1 MNKHV
6 HRLVFDHRR
15 GMRVPAHEHARSAR
29 KAAGGQTRAVALGVL
44 ALIASSGDALAQLRS
59 DGGAAAT
66 PATRAQGAMSVP
78 TAARPISTL
87 VRDALANQRPNLPQY
102 SSNRWTLNTGS
113 YQDPSLSEDGKI
125 MTLVQNG
132 TTIVLNW
139 DNFNIGQGYEVRF
152 VQPKGGRA
160 LNRVADLTPSV
171 IDGVLSANGEVMLE
185 NTAGVIFGSNARVN
199 TQSFVATALKIT
211 KEAFE
216 SGIRGYRK
224 GEASFG
230 DDNAAVDGF
239 ISVEQGAEIRSLPG
253 GDVIMVAPRVV
264 NQGLI
269 ETPQGQA
276 ILAAGKTVYLYAPLD
291 AAQRGLLVAIDNFD
305 AAALATAPDLG
316 SVENLRVGGDKRSGT
331 ILADKGTINLVGAA
345 IRQRGTLTATTAV
358 KEQNGAIFLT
368 AMKDTRNAD
377 ATDVFAGSRSEG
389 MDYGSDKVRIAQN
402 TGTVELGQGSITE
415 VLPSVDGLV
424 LTPAQ
429 IAAGKIGVSPDEIM
443 RVRDKPTAP
452 KAIASTATAEE
463 KAAHEQAK
471 AAYEAD
477 LKVYEALL
485 QQASD
490 TFYRSRIDIIG
501 KEITLRSGSVVQAP
515 AGEVNILATSNWAD
529 SPLRKG
535 LQVQT
540 QDDSRLVME
549 AGAKVDA
556 SGLDNLRLPASRNQ
570 LQGRLFSIELAD
582 SPLQRD
588 GVVYRAELLA
598 DARRRIT
605 IGDASG
611 LYNDIRYSA
620 AEYSTAGGMVRMQ
633 AQGGMLL
640 DEGALIDFSGGQV
653 TYDAGTLVSSLL
665 LRDGAIT
672 RIDNA
677 SKDIRYTDL
686 LSDPTRAT
694 TDELTRLGLTEAGIT
709 APAVLEEQ
717 SVGMSAGVAVLF
729 APSMALGATLDGHV
743 TMSETQRLSTDVA
756 ERDVALNPI
765 TSFDM
770 LSDASRTVNRPAL
783 LKDQPHLYASLKPTA
798 GLLVLGQH
806 GQENSDTKVP
816 ESTVL
821 SSIRLSGT
829 ATALPTV
836 ATDWTAESWQEALA
850 QMGHE
855 LTVSADLINNANLA
869 GLTLR
874 ARTVSVGSD
883 EAGDHPSIRLASGGS
898 FEADTIAGARLDG
911 RITSAG
917 GSLTLKAR
925 QAGADVVLGSQA
937 VLDAAGTVRDERVS
951 AAPANEG
958 LARDGG
964 TVTLEA
970 ARHVTL
976 AEGSEIDVSG
986 AAWRS
991 SAGTL
996 AQGKAGA
1003 ISLTVNKQYVDK
1015 LSIDKSVPP
1024 AGWLTVDG
1032 VLSGYD
1038 FSAGGTLTLAGIPS
1052 VIIGGTREGAFSIGT
1067 NLFAERGFGK
1077 LDVASIGHI
1086 DVQPGAQIQPRL
1098 VNMVAVAPRLGGF
1111 APLPYELTILE
1122 TGRRQGST
1130 LVLSA
1135 KTEPALPAYATFGLK
1150 DGANLSIGAGA
1161 LLDLGIGG
1169 RIDLSAGGS
1178 IEMAGTLRA
1187 NAGNVSLRILGTRGV
1202 LAGGVDIEPAGY
1214 LANQRIHL
1222 AAKSSIDVSGI
1233 VKSYNADGDLAVF
1246 MGQAAREV
1254 GEVLAGGTVTLGGS
1268 DGTATRGQL
1277 IMDPLASIN
1286 IAGASGYLD
1295 RGILPGKSLISAG
1308 AGTLNI
1314 MSTDGFQLLGT
1325 VNATA
1330 PNGSVA
1336 GGTINIVLS
1345 QEGLSDITDPAVPYP
1360 GDDKAGKRSI
1370 RITGTQAQAQ
1380 ALSGNGQKFGEGVVS
1395 AALLNG
1401 SGFDRIQLRADE
1413 SIQLNSGANLVA
1425 GEGRGPLQSVV
1436 LNAAVIDVADGAAHT
1451 VQAHHVAM
1459 GPQAKSGDSKPLAL
1473 PGIDA
1478 ASKRAAQGQ
1487 LGGQGSLSVQAGLIE
1502 VAGDTAVMGTKEVTL
1517 AATLSRGTAAAL
1529 DRTDG
1534 EIRFIGQP
1542 GSSNKAEDALKA
1554 QLSFSGQLT
1563 LEAGQVYASTLSN
1576 VTIKGFDGQGE
1587 LTHSLLTIKAP
1598 GKGSTS
1604 RTPLSALATLKL
1616 DADEIKLDGVIR
1628 QPFGTIDIQAGTLDL
1643 TERAVLSVSGDG
1655 IKVPVGSTVD
1665 QSKWVYSTRGTVDTS
1680 GSAITLDPSA
1690 TGSTVVDLS
1699 ALPINKQIILNGD
1712 TLTLSSQSAVDAH
1725 AGGDI
1730 LAWEFKKGVGGSQD
1744 TYLRKGVF
1752 AIVPNYSYDFAPYDT
1767 EIRATSEKLGS
1778 APTAGDQVT
1787 ITTDNGVLRAGTYT
1801 LMDARYGILPGAVLV
1816 SATTLGVTAPL
1827 PVAVQNDDG
1836 SVTVSGYRTRTG
1848 TAQNGGGDQRLALTL
1863 EPEATFRKKSEIIL
1877 TSGNAYQN
1885 LLAERR
1891 GESLVRPGDA
1901 GRVSL
1906 ISKGAFDWAAQF
1918 NLAGNEKE
1926 GLNAGQFDLAMP
1938 DMVVQA
1944 DEAQDV
1950 PSGMKRVSMAQLNA
1964 LGAESILLGGVRKNQ
1979 ADGTITVTRTAA
1991 SVTFQAD
1998 VGPDGKP
2005 LAGTPEKPLNVLS
2018 TGGELM
2024 AVARDKVA
2032 VENGLTL
2039 ASTGADTGAT
2049 RSYLLE
2055 GDGAALQVG
2064 HLSRTTIGAKDVT
2077 DAAKGDLA
2085 IGSDTPE
2092 GRVVLRGNSV
2102 QLDATNVLSM
2112 AQSTDLATRS
2122 LGLGGKRVAVGADPA
2137 TLDKTTLA
2145 VSGKLLQAAN
2155 GADRLQL
2162 RSYTSID
2169 FHGSAQLGSTQMNEL
2184 ILDAP
2189 QLLGVGTKDDTAIVR
2204 AREVVL
2210 ANSSGR
2216 TAPTQ
2221 TITVN
2226 GKTTTQDEQG
2236 GSSLLIEARPVMRDG
2251 RTGGLTIDSSLG
2263 KQQAAT
2269 ERAGQRLGFTRS
2281 TLDSSGD
2288 IVFKDRGQ
2296 TTTQGDLTLRA
2307 ARVTAT
2313 ATSDQQVNAKGILA
2327 IEAGAQGSKSLNESL
2342 GAGGKLGL
2350 SGTTITQGG
2359 VIDIESG
2366 RLTLAAQGVNGQSNA
2381 ITFTK
2386 GSKTIVDGRLR
2397 QVSDT
2402 YAVASG
2408 GGQIMAEAKAGQM
2421 LIDGVLSAAAP
2432 KISDKQSGD
2441 NPYAGSITLKATGA
2455 SHADDGQIVMGVNA
2469 DINLDAASG
2478 KGGALIV
2485 DARRLALNAEAKAAA
2500 AAAITA
2506 NTKLAQTG
2514 LDKLLDISSNGDNG
2528 TAHRLVD
2535 VRLRGADLVKDG
2547 VADMVMTLNT
2557 SVKAAMVSLTSD
2569 GGKLT
2574 LGSEAKIDAT
2584 VPQGG
2589 VVQLQAKGDL
2599 TLSDKAEV
2607 LAQSTREGANGGD
2620 ILLSSTEGSVLF
2632 GQAIVKADSVGDAA
2646 DGRIVI
2652 RAGQSTDDK
2661 GAYTGDVKVGLVTKE
2676 GKPTSLPP
2684 TLQAGQIEVEAV
2696 RVYKDDPAADP
2707 ANWHSSL
2714 VAGSSSGTAWGLD
2727 TLIGDAEKLTTAT
2740 NKDMILDK
2748 IGLKG
2753 RAEAHVKAGIELQAL
2768 GDLSIGDI
2776 TLNTKRSGLEP
2787 VTLTIR
2793 SAKDINVNGTVSD
2806 GFTENTTTKVLSVSA
2821 GDATSMRFVAGADT
2835 TSARLSATQGDATQ
2849 GHFTLAGGK
2858 YIRTTAGSID
2868 VNASGDVRL
2877 MAPTLATTS
2886 AIYVAGR
2893 ESKLASDERF
2903 NTGTAYTNARFTERG
2918 GRLTIA
2924 AGGNVGSYFV
2934 NNGVLTPQQISQMTG
2949 NYFYHGGGT
2958 VTVPVAW
2965 WTGLNAF
2972 KQGFGSFGGGNVSVT
2987 AGGDISN
2994 VPVVAPTSARKVQV
3008 LNDKGQATGETRL
3021 KELNGGDIEVLA
3033 GGDIDGGVYF
3043 LGRGHGRI
3051 SAGGSLNRGAD
3062 KVDTGQAD
3070 GPMVLPG
3077 ADAVYEPG
3085 AMLGLMAGQWD
3096 VTALSDLNLSYV
3108 FNPTILPFRTGAT
3121 PQNASTTA
3129 SSGMTASNAAV
3140 YFTYAADAGVSL
3152 SALQGNVNWETN
3164 AQSINLMHKVLNETS
3179 TAAGGTGISLTAN
3192 IASTLGLVASVAP
3205 PVVSITSLQGNVAI
3219 NTAGRAVADNGDT
3232 VESTSNGTHPLLVM
3246 PSAKSDVNIFAEQDL
3261 ILQGNLQLI
3270 DLKQAIL
3277 GLPSAEAPTSA
3288 TAANLLALNTSLL
3301 PAGAG
3306 KNEGTRLSDALEVLT
3321 ANPISDLGQAANNRT
3336 VHVRAGKDI
3345 IFDTL
3350 TDDGVTASPFL
3361 RSNRPMELS
3370 AGRDLLNPAVIGQN
3384 FTDDDVTRIGAG
3396 RDIIGGINTSSQIVL
3411 GGPGALRVEAGRD
3424 IELNQSLGVVAVA
3437 NQINTALPEQSA
3449 KITLS
3454 AGNARTVDIGQV
3466 LGRYR
3471 DDPALRSAMN
3481 AALLKSGLP
3490 IPGGARTWTDV
3501 DFDTALATFQ
3511 GLTDTRQ
3518 AEAVDKYLNAVFV
3531 ARYLPSWAGKS
3542 DAEYRSETFIR
3553 LKQEALWQQVI
3564 ALAGQAV
3571 AIATSSDAQEEAR
3584 RAAQRK
3590 VLFDQAAGVVD
3601 LAGLGGSFQ
3610 RTGNINLS
3618 KAKVHNLG
3626 EGGGSAAGQV
3636 DNGQGGIDL
3645 IAAGQVT
3652 AGLPSPAGQPAGFIN
3667 FQGGS
3672 FRSLSNGDF
3681 LAGDQKVIVVG
3692 RGNLYIYTTDG
3703 DIDSG
3708 KGSNTSVAKPRPRRV
3723 FDTATGRVISIGQ
3736 PPTSGSG
3743 FQSVE
3748 PPPDVETVIGLYAPN
3763 GEIRALDAFIKGSK
3777 VEIAAPKVQ
3786 GADNIANAT
3795 GVPAPPPPTVSL
3807 SLTPKV
3813 ADTAAGVAQAVDP
3826 ANARKE
3832 GQSSLLTVDLLGFG
3846 EDPSSPAAAR
3856 DNQKDKDKDKRKDQD
3871 AP

>member
-6 HRLVFDHRR
+6 HRLVFDRRR
-15 GMRVPAHEHARSAR
+15 GMRVAAPEHARSAG
-29 KAAGGQTRAVALGVL
+29 KAGGGQTRAVALGVL
-44 ALIASSGDALAQLRS
+44 ALIASTGDALAQMRT
-59 DGGAAAT
+59 DGAAAAT
-66 PATRAQGAMSVP
+66 PSTRAQGAMSVP
-78 TAARPISTL
+78 TAARPVSSL
-87 VRDALANQRPNLPQY
+87 VRDALANQRPNLPTY
-102 SSNRWTLNTGS
+102 SAGNWALNTGS
-113 YQDPSLSEDGKI
+113 YQDPTYSEDGKI

-139 DNFNIGQGYEVRF
+139 NNFNIGQGYEVRF

-160 LNRVADLTPSV
+160 LNRVSDLSPSV

-230 DDNAAVDGF
+230 GDDAAVDGF
-239 ISVEQGAEIRSLPG
+239 ISVEKGAEIRALPG
-253 GDVIMVAPRVV
+253 GDVILVAPRVV

-291 AAQRGLLVAIDNFD
+291 ASQRGLLVAIDNFD
-305 AAALATAPDLG
+305 EAALAQAPDLG
-316 SVENLRVGGDKRSGT
+316 SVENLRVGDDKRSGT

-345 IRQRGTLTATTAV
+345 IRQKGTLTATTAV
-358 KEQNGAIFLT
+358 KGQNGAIFLT
-368 AMKDTRNAD
+368 AMKDTASVT
-377 ATDVFAGSRSEG
+377 ATNVFGDSNG
-389 MDYGSDKVRIAQN
+389 LDYSSDMIRIAQN
-402 TGTVELGQGSITE
+402 TGSVELGQGSITQ

-424 LTPAQ
+424 LTQAQ
-429 IAAGKIGVSPDEIM
+429 IDTAMIGVSPDEIM

-452 KAIASTATAEE
+452 KAIAATATADE
-463 KAAHEQAK
+463 KAAYDKAK
-471 AAYEAD
+471 AVYEAD

-515 AGEVNILATSNWAD
+515 AGEVNILATSNWAT
-529 SPLRKG
+529 SSLRSSQG
-535 LQVQT
+535 SQE
-540 QDDSRLVME
+540 QDGSRLVME
-549 AGAKVDA
+549 AGAKVDV

-605 IGDASG
+605 IGDARG

-640 DEGALIDFSGGQV
+640 DKGALIDFSGGQV
-653 TYDAGTLVSSLL
+653 TYDAGSLVSSLL

-694 TDELTRLGLTEAGIT
+694 TDELTRLGLTDAGIT

-743 TMSETQRLSTDVA
+743 TMSEAQRLSTDVA
-756 ERDVALNPI
+756 ERDAALKQDTPFN
-765 TSFDM
+765 M
-770 LSDASRTVNRPAL
+770 LSDASRTVNRPSV
-783 LKDQPHLYASLKPTA
+783 LKDQPHLYASLAPTA

-806 GQENSDTKVP
+806 GALNSTTGVP
-816 ESTVL
+816 ERSMI
-821 SSIRLSGT
+821 SSISLSAG
-829 ATALPTV
+829 APALPSV
-836 ATDWTAESWQEALA
+836 PATWTEEGWQQALA

-855 LTVSADLINNANLA
+855 LTVSTELINNARLSGLSLLA
-869 GLTLR
+869 NT
-874 ARTVSVGSD
+874 ASVGPAQAA
-883 EAGDHPSIRLASGGS
+883 EPTTIRLASGGS
-898 FEADTIAGARLDG
+898 FEADTIAGVQVDG

-917 GSLTLKAR
+917 GKLTLKAR
-925 QAGADVVLGSQA
+925 QSGADVVLGSQA

-958 LARDGG
+958 LARHGG

-976 AEGSEIDVSG
+976 AEGSEIDVSS

-991 SAGTL
+991 AAGTL
-996 AQGKAGA
+996 VQGTAGA
-1003 ISLTVNKQYVDK
+1003 ITLAINTQYADK
-1015 LSIDKSVPP
+1015 TLPP
-1024 AGWLTVDG
+1024 AGWLTLDG
-1032 VLSGYD
+1032 MLSGYD
-1038 FSAGGTLTLAGIPS
+1038 FSAGGSLKLTGLPS
-1052 VIIGGTREGAFSIGT
+1052 VVIGGTRDGAFAIGT

-1077 LDVASIGHI
+1077 LEVTSIGHI
-1086 DVQPGAQIQPRL
+1086 DVQPGAQIQPQL
-1098 VNMVAVAPRLGGF
+1098 VNMVALAPRLGGF
-1111 APLPYELTILE
+1111 APLPYELTVLE
-1122 TGRRQGST
+1122 AGRRQGNT
-1130 LVLSA
+1130 LILSA
-1135 KTEPALPAYATFGLK
+1135 ATQPALGASATFGLEG
-1150 DGANLSIGAGA
+1150 GANLTIGAGA
-1161 LLDLGIGG
+1161 LLDLGTGG

-1187 NAGNVSLRILGTRGV
+1187 HAGDVSLNILGTRGMA
-1202 LAGGVDIEPAGY
+1202 AGIPDLEPAGY

-1222 AAKSSIDVSGI
+1222 AAGSLIDVSGI

-1246 MGQAAREV
+1246 LGQAAREV
-1254 GEVLAGGTVTLGGS
+1254 GEVLGGGTVTLGGK

-1277 IMDPLASIN
+1277 IMDPTASIS

-1295 RGILPGKSLISAG
+1295 RGVLPGKTLISAG

-1330 PNGSVA
+1330 PNASVA
-1336 GGTINIVLS
+1336 GGTINIALS
-1345 QEGLSDITDPAVPYP
+1345 QEGLVDRTDPSVAYP
-1360 GDDKAGKRSI
+1360 DGELKGTRTI
-1370 RITGTQAQAQ
+1370 RITGTQAEA
-1380 ALSGNGQKFGEGVVS
+1380 ASLSANGQKFGEGVLS
-1395 AALLNG
+1395 AELLNG

-1413 SIQLNSGANLVA
+1413 SIQLNAGSNLLA
-1425 GEGRGPLQSVV
+1425 DEGRGRLQSVV
-1436 LNAAVIDVADGAAHT
+1436 LNAAVIDVADGTAHT

-1459 GPQAKSGDSKPLAL
+1459 GPQPKSGDSRPIAL
-1473 PGIDA
+1473 PKVKA
-1478 ASKRAAQGQ
+1478 ASERAAEGQ
-1487 LGGQGSLSVQAGLIE
+1487 LGGQGSLTVQAGLIE
-1502 VAGDTAVMGTKEVTL
+1502 VTGDTAVLGTKEVTL
-1517 AATLSRGTAAAL
+1517 AATLSRSTRTAL

-1563 LEAGQVYASTLSN
+1563 LEAGQVYASTLSK
-1576 VTIKGFDGQGE
+1576 VTIKGFDGQNE
-1587 LTHSLLTIKAP
+1587 LGQSTLTIKAP

-1604 RTPLSALATLKL
+1604 QTPLSALATLKL
-1616 DADEIKLDGVIR
+1616 EADQIELDGVIR
-1628 QPFGTIDIQAGTLDL
+1628 QPFGTIDIQAGTLNL
-1643 TERAVLSVSGDG
+1643 TDRAMLSVSGDG
-1655 IKVPVGSTVD
+1655 IKVPVGSTVN
-1665 QSKWVYSTRGTVDTS
+1665 QSKWVYGTRGTVDTS

-1690 TGSTVVDLS
+1690 AGSTVVDLS

-1712 TLTLSSQSAVDAH
+1712 TLTLSSQSAVDVH

-1730 LAWEFKKGVGGSQD
+1730 LAWEFKQGVGGSQD

-1767 EIRATSEKLGS
+1767 EIRATSDKLGS
-1778 APTAGDQVT
+1778 APKAGDQVT

-1836 SVTVSGYRTRTG
+1836 SVIVSGYRTHTG

-1863 EPEATFRKKSEIIL
+1863 EPEATFRKKSEVIL

-1906 ISKGAFDWAAQF
+1906 ISKNAFDWAAQF
-1918 NLAGNEKE
+1918 NLAGDEKE
-1926 GLNAGQFDLAMP
+1926 GLSAGQFDLAMP

-1944 DEAQDV
+1944 DETQDV
-1950 PSGMKRVSMAQLNA
+1950 PTGMKRVSMAQLNA
-1964 LGAESILLGGVRKNQ
+1964 LGAESILLGGTRKNE
-1979 ADGTITVTRTAA
+1979 ADGSISVTRTA
-1991 SVTFQAD
+1991 SSITFQAD

-2005 LAGTPEKPLNVLS
+2005 LTGTPDKPLNVLS
-2018 TGGELM
+2018 TGGELL
-2024 AVARDKVA
+2024 AVARDKVT

-2039 ASTGADTGAT
+2039 ESTGADTGAT
-2049 RSYLLE
+2049 RSYKLKE
-2055 GDGAALQVG
+2055 DGAALQVG
-2064 HLSRTTIGAKDVT
+2064 HLSRTTISATDVSE
-2077 DAAKGDLA
+2077 AAQGDLT
-2085 IGSDTPE
+2085 IGSDNAD

-2102 QLDATNVLSM
+2102 QLDATNVLSVT
-2112 AQSTDLATRS
+2112 QTTDLATRS
-2122 LGLGGKRVAVGADPA
+2122 LGLGGKRVAVGADPT

-2145 VSGKLLQAAN
+2145 MSGKLLQSAN

-2169 FHGSAQLGSTQMNEL
+2169 FHGSAQLGSEQMREL
-2184 ILDAP
+2184 TLDAP
-2189 QLLGVGTKDDTAIVR
+2189 QLLGIGRKEDTAIVR

-2221 TITVN
+2221 ATIVD
-2226 GKTTTQDEQG
+2226 GHSVTQEEKG
-2236 GSSLLIEARPVMRDG
+2236 GSSLLIEARPMVRDG
-2251 RTGGLTIDSSLG
+2251 RTGGLTINTSLG
-2263 KQQAAT
+2263 QQQAASPL
-2269 ERAGQRLGFTRS
+2269 AGQRLGFTTS

-2288 IVFKDRGQ
+2288 IVFKGRGQ

-2313 ATSDQQVNAKGILA
+2313 STSDQKVD
-2327 IEAGAQGSKSLNESL
+2327 AQGALSVEKAGHTLNESL
-2342 GAGGKLGL
+2342 GAGGKLVLAGITVTQA
-2350 SGTTITQGG
+2350 GT
-2359 VIDIESG
+2359 IDIESG
-2366 RLTLAAQGVNGQSNA
+2366 RLSLLAQGVNGTSPA
-2381 ITFTK
+2381 ITFAK
-2386 GSKTIVDGRLR
+2386 DSKTIVDGRLR
-2397 QVSDT
+2397 QLSDT
-2402 YAVASG
+2402 RAVASG
-2408 GGQIMAEAKAGQM
+2408 GGQITAEAKTGQM
-2421 LIDGVLSAAAP
+2421 FIDGLLSAKAP
-2432 KISDKQSGD
+2432 EIPKGQSGD

-2455 SHADDGQIVMGVNA
+2455 THADDGQIVLGANS

-2485 DARRLALNAEAKAAA
+2485 DARRLALNADAKAAA
-2500 AAAITA
+2500 AAAVTA
-2506 NTKLAQTG
+2506 NAKVAQTG
-2514 LDKLLDISSNGDNG
+2514 LDKLLDISGNGDKG

-2535 VRLRGADLVKDG
+2535 VRLRGEDKVENG
-2547 VADMVMTLNT
+2547 VITDRVMALNT
-2557 SVKAAMVSLTSD
+2557 SVKAAMLSLTSD
-2569 GGKLT
+2569 GGQLM

-2599 TLSDKAEV
+2599 ILSDKAEV

-2620 ILLSSTEGSVLF
+2620 ILLSSTDGSVLF
-2632 GQAIVKADSVGDAA
+2632 GHATVKADSVGDAA

-2652 RAGQSTDDK
+2652 RAGQTIDDS
-2661 GAYTGDVKVGLVTKE
+2661 GNHTGVKVGRLAGADGT
-2676 GKPTSLPP
+2676 PLAPPP

-2707 ANWHSSL
+2707 ASWHTSL
-2714 VAGSSSGTAWGLD
+2714 GAGASTGTAWGLD
-2727 TLIGDAEKLTTAT
+2727 TLIGDAAKLTTT
-2740 NKDMILDK
+2740 ENNDKILDK

-2768 GDLSIGDI
+2768 GDLNIGEI
-2776 TLNTKRSGLEP
+2776 NLNSKRSSGEP

-2793 SAKDINVNGTVSD
+2793 AARDINVRGTISD
-2806 GFTENTTTKVLSVSA
+2806 GFTENTTTKLVSVAA

-2835 TSARLSATQGDATQ
+2835 GSAKLSATKSDAAQ
-2849 GHFTLAGGK
+2849 GHFTLDGGK
-2858 YIRTTAGSID
+2858 YVRTTAGSID

-2877 MAPTLATTS
+2877 MAPTLTSTS
-2886 AIYVAGR
+2886 AIYVGGR
-2893 ESKLASDERF
+2893 ESKLASNERF
-2903 NTGTAYTNARFTERG
+2903 NANYANARYTERG

-2924 AGGNVGSYFV
+2924 AGGNVGSYFI
-2934 NNGVLTPQQISQMTG
+2934 NENVLTAQQISQMTG
-2949 NYFYHGGGT
+2949 NYFYHAGT
-2958 VTVPVAW
+2958 TPSSVAW
-2965 WTGLNAF
+2965 WTGLGAF
-2972 KQGFGSFGGGNVSVT
+2972 KQGFGSFGGGNISVT

-2994 VPVVAPTSARKVQV
+2994 VAVVAPTNARMVQV
-3008 LNDKGQATGETRL
+3008 LDDGGQATGTRL
-3021 KELNGGDIEVLA
+3021 KELNGGNIEVLA
-3033 GGDIDGGVYF
+3033 GGNIDGGVYF
-3043 LGRGHGRI
+3043 LGRGRGRI

-3062 KVDTGQAD
+3062 KVKTRED
-3070 GPMVLPG
+3070 GTVILPE
-3077 ADAVYEPG
+3077 ANVVYAPG
-3085 AMLGLMAGQWD
+3085 AMLGLMDGQWD
-3096 VTALSDLNLSYV
+3096 VSAVEDLNLSYV
-3108 FNPTILPFRTGAT
+3108 FNPTILPFRVNQSNTSLNTGT
-3121 PQNASTTA
+3121 VSNSASGLSPT
-3129 SSGMTASNAAV
+3129 NAAL
-3140 YFTYAADAGVSL
+3140 YFTYATDAGVSL

-3164 AQSINLMHKVLNETS
+3164 TQSVNQMHRVLNETASTQGGTSISLIGGEKS
-3179 TAAGGTGISLTAN
+3179 TAGIL
-3192 IASTLGLVASVAP
+3192 ASVAP
-3205 PVVSITSLQGNVAI
+3205 PVVSITSHQGNVAL
-3219 NTAGRAVADNGDT
+3219 NTAGRVIAKENDT
-3232 VESTSNGTHPLLVM
+3232 SEVVRSTSDANQPLYVM
-3246 PSAKSDVNIFAEQDL
+3246 PSAKSDVNVFAGQDL

-3270 DLKQAIL
+3270 DSKQAAL
-3277 GLPSAEAPTSA
+3277 GLPGLANPT
-3288 TAANLLALNTSLL
+3288 L
-3301 PAGAG
+3301 
-3306 KNEGTRLSDALEVLT
+3306 LT
-3321 ANPISDLGQAANNRT
+3321 ANNFTSLNASLAPLTGSTRVTSTFDTLSTDPISDLGQAGNEHT
-3336 VHVRAGKDI
+3336 VHAQAGRDI
-3345 IFDTL
+3345 VFDTL
-3350 TDDGVTASPFL
+3350 TDDGVSASPFL
-3361 RSNRPMELS
+3361 RSNRPLELT
-3370 AGRDLLNPAVIGQN
+3370 AGRDLLNPSIIGQN
-3384 FTDDDVTRIGAG
+3384 FTEDDVTRIAAG

-3437 NQINTALPEQSA
+3437 NQINTALPEQSS

-3466 LGRYR
+3466 LDRYR

-3481 AALLKSGLP
+3481 TALTHSGLP
-3490 IPGGARTWTDV
+3490 IPGGAQTWADV
-3501 DFDTALATFQ
+3501 SFDTALSTFQ
-3511 GLTDTRQ
+3511 NLTDVHQ
-3518 AEAVDKYLNAVFV
+3518 VEAVNKYLNAVFV
-3531 ARYLPSWAGKS
+3531 ARYLPSLAGQK
-3542 DAEYRSETFIR
+3542 DEYYRSEAFIR

-3571 AIATSSDAQEEAR
+3571 SIATSSNEQEEAR
-3584 RAAQRK
+3584 RGAQRK
-3590 VLFDQAAGVVD
+3590 ALFDQAAQVVD
-3601 LAGLGGSFQ
+3601 LAGMGTSFK
-3610 RTGNINLS
+3610 REGNVNLA

-3626 EGGGSAAGQV
+3626 LGGGESSAV
-3636 DNGQGGIDL
+3636 NNGTGGIDVT
-3645 IAAGQVT
+3645 APGQIT
-3652 AGLPSPAGQPAGFIN
+3652 AGLPSAPDQPAGFIN

-3672 FRSLSNGDF
+3672 FRSLTGGDF

-3692 RGNLYIYTTDG
+3692 RGNLYIYTMDG
-3703 DIDSG
+3703 NIDSG
-3708 KGSNTSVAKPRPRRV
+3708 KGSNTSVAKPKPVRV
-3723 FDTATGRVISIGQ
+3723 FDPATGKVLTQGQ

-3743 FQSVE
+3743 FQAIE
-3748 PPPDVETVIGLYAPN
+3748 PPAGVTTKMGLYAPN
-3763 GEIRALDAFIKGSK
+3763 GEIRALDAFIKSASPP
-3777 VEIAAPKVQ
+3777 EFTPKVR
-3786 GADNIANAT
+3786 GADNIT
-3795 GVPAPPPPTVSL
+3795 GAPPPAPSTPNVNL

-3813 ADTAAGVAQAVDP
+3813 VDTAAGIAKA
-3826 ANARKE
+3826 AASAEMRGENT
-3832 GQSSLLTVDLLGFG
+3832 SSLLTVELLGFG
-3846 EDPSSPAAAR
+3846 GDVPEPVPTGTPR
-3856 DNQKDKDKDKRKDQD
+3856 DMQLGGKSEQERKARKDRD

>member
-6 HRLVFDHRR
+6 HRLVFDRRR
-15 GMRVPAHEHARSAR
+15 GMRVAAPEHARSAG
-29 KAAGGQTRAVALGVL
+29 KAAGGQTRAAALGVL
-44 ALIASSGDALAQLRS
+44 ALIASTGNALAQMRTE
-59 DGGAAAT
+59 GAAAAT
-66 PATRAQGAMSVP
+66 PSTRAQGAMSVP
-78 TAARPISTL
+78 TAARPVSSL
-87 VRDALANQRPNLPQY
+87 VRDALSNQRPNLPTY
-102 SSNRWTLNTGS
+102 SAGNWALNTGS
-113 YQDPSLSEDGKI
+113 YQDPAYSEDGKI

-139 DNFNIGQGYEVRF
+139 SNFNIGQGHEVRF

-160 LNRVADLTPSV
+160 LNRVSDLTPSV

-185 NTAGVIFGSNARVN
+185 NTAGVIFGGNARVN

-239 ISVEQGAEIRSLPG
+239 ISVEKGAEIRALPG
-253 GDVIMVAPRVV
+253 GDVILVAPRVV

-291 AAQRGLLVAIDNFD
+291 ASQRGLLVAIDNFD
-305 AAALATAPDLG
+305 EAALAQAPDLG
-316 SVENLRVGGDKRSGT
+316 SVENLRVGDDKRSGT
-331 ILADKGTINLVGAA
+331 VLADKGTINLVGAA
-345 IRQRGTLTATTAV
+345 IRHKGTLTATTAV
-358 KEQNGAIFLT
+358 KGQNGAIFLT
-368 AMKDTRNAD
+368 AMKDTASVT
-377 ATDVFAGSRSEG
+377 ATNVFGDSNG
-389 MDYGSDKVRIAQN
+389 LDYSSDLIRIAQN
-402 TGTVELGQGSITE
+402 TGSVELGQGSITE

-424 LTPAQ
+424 LTQAQ
-429 IAAGKIGVSPDEIM
+429 IDAGMIGVSPNEIM

-452 KAIASTATAEE
+452 KAIAATATADEKTAYE
-463 KAAHEQAK
+463 KAK
-471 AAYEAD
+471 AVYEAD

-515 AGEVNILATSNWAD
+515 AGEVNILATSNWAT
-529 SPLRKG
+529 SSLRSSQG
-535 LQVQT
+535 SQA
-540 QDDSRLVME
+540 QDGSRLVME
-549 AGAKVDA
+549 AGAKVDV

-605 IGDASG
+605 IGDARG

-640 DEGALIDFSGGQV
+640 DKGTLIDFSGGQV
-653 TYDAGTLVSSLL
+653 TYDAGSLVSSLL

-694 TDELTRLGLTEAGIT
+694 ADELTRLGLTDAGIT

-743 TMSETQRLSTDVA
+743 TMSETQRLSTDMA
-756 ERDVALNPI
+756 ERDAALKQDTPFN
-765 TSFDM
+765 M
-770 LSDASRTVNRPAL
+770 LSDASRTVNRPAV
-783 LKDQPHLYASLKPTA
+783 LKDQPHLYASLAPTA

-806 GQENSDTKVP
+806 GSLNSTTGVP
-816 ESTVL
+816 EKSMISSVSL
-821 SSIRLSGT
+821 SAG
-829 ATALPTV
+829 APALPSIP
-836 ATDWTAESWQEALA
+836 ATWSEEGWQLALA
-850 QMGHE
+850 QMGDE
-855 LTVSADLINNANLA
+855 LTVSAELINNARLSGLSLLA
-869 GLTLR
+869 N
-874 ARTVSVGSD
+874 TVSVGSAQATD
-883 EAGDHPSIRLASGGS
+883 QTAIRLASGGS
-898 FEADTIAGARLDG
+898 FEADTIAGVQVDG

-917 GSLTLKAR
+917 GKLTLKAR
-925 QAGADVVLGSQA
+925 QSGADVVLGSQA

-951 AAPANEG
+951 AAPADEG
-958 LARDGG
+958 LARNGG

-991 SAGTL
+991 AAGTL
-996 AQGKAGA
+996 LQGTAGA
-1003 ISLTVNKQYVDK
+1003 ITLAINTQYADK
-1015 LSIDKSVPP
+1015 TLPP
-1024 AGWLTVDG
+1024 AGWLTLDG

-1038 FSAGGTLTLAGIPS
+1038 FSAGGSLKLTGLPS
-1052 VIIGGTREGAFSIGT
+1052 VVIGGTRDGAFSIGT

-1077 LDVASIGHI
+1077 LEVTSVGHI
-1086 DVQPGAQIQPRL
+1086 DVQPGAQIQPQL

-1111 APLPYELTILE
+1111 APLPYELTVLE
-1122 TGRRQGST
+1122 AGRRQGNT
-1130 LVLSA
+1130 LILSA
-1135 KTEPALPAYATFGLK
+1135 ATQPALGASATFGLEN
-1150 DGANLSIGAGA
+1150 GANLTIGAGA
-1161 LLDLGIGG
+1161 LLNLGTGG

-1178 IEMAGTLRA
+1178 LEMAGTLRA
-1187 NAGNVSLRILGTRGV
+1187 RAGDISLNILGTRGMA
-1202 LAGGVDIEPAGY
+1202 AGIPDLEPAGY

-1222 AAKSSIDVSGI
+1222 AAGSLIDVSGI

-1246 MGQAAREV
+1246 LGQAAREV
-1254 GEVLAGGTVTLGGS
+1254 GEVLGGGTVTLGGK

-1277 IMDPLASIN
+1277 IMDPTASIS

-1295 RGILPGKSLISAG
+1295 RGILPGKTLISAG

-1330 PNGSVA
+1330 PNASVG
-1336 GGTINIVLS
+1336 GGTINIALS
-1345 QEGLSDITDPAVPYP
+1345 QEGLVDRTDPSVAYP
-1360 GDDKAGKRSI
+1360 DGELKGTRTI
-1370 RITGTQAQAQ
+1370 RMTGTQAEA
-1380 ALSGNGQKFGEGVVS
+1380 ASLSANGQKFGEGVLS
-1395 AALLNG
+1395 AELLNG

-1413 SIQLNSGANLVA
+1413 SIQLNAGANLMA
-1425 GEGRGPLQSVV
+1425 DDGRGRLQSVV
-1436 LNAAVIDVADGAAHT
+1436 FNAAVIDVADGRAHT

-1459 GPQAKSGDSKPLAL
+1459 GPQTKSGDSRPIAL
-1473 PGIDA
+1473 PEEIKA
-1478 ASKRAAQGQ
+1478 ASVRAAEGQ
-1487 LGGQGSLSVQAGLIE
+1487 LGGEGSLTVQAGLIE
-1502 VAGDTAVMGTKEVTL
+1502 VAGDTAVLGTKEVTL
-1517 AATLSRGTAAAL
+1517 AATLSRSTRTAL

-1542 GSSNKAEDALKA
+1542 GSSNKAEDALKT

-1563 LEAGQVYASTLSN
+1563 LEAGQVYASTLSK
-1576 VTIKGFDGQGE
+1576 VTIKGFDGQNE
-1587 LTHSLLTIKAP
+1587 LGQSTLTIKAP

-1604 RTPLSALATLKL
+1604 QTPLSALATLKL
-1616 DADEIKLDGVIR
+1616 EADQIELDGVIR
-1628 QPFGTIDIQAGTLDL
+1628 QPFGTIDIQAGTLNL
-1643 TERAVLSVSGDG
+1643 TDRAMLSVSGDG
-1655 IKVPVGSTVD
+1655 IKVPVGSTVN
-1665 QSKWVYSTRGTVDTS
+1665 QSKWVYGTRGTVDTS

-1690 TGSTVVDLS
+1690 AGSTVVDLS

-1712 TLTLSSQSAVDAH
+1712 TLTLSSQSAVDVH

-1730 LAWEFKKGVGGSQD
+1730 LAWEFKQGVGGSQD

-1767 EIRATSEKLGS
+1767 EIRATSDKLGS
-1778 APTAGDQVT
+1778 APKAGDQVT

-1801 LMDARYGILPGAVLV
+1801 LMDARYGILPGAVMV
-1816 SATTLGVTAPL
+1816 SATTLGVTTPL

-1836 SVTVSGYRTRTG
+1836 SVIVSGYRTRTG
-1848 TAQNGGGDQRLALTL
+1848 TAQNGGDDQRLALTL

-1906 ISKGAFDWAAQF
+1906 ISKNAFDWAAQF
-1918 NLAGNEKE
+1918 NLAGHEKE
-1926 GLNAGQFDLAMP
+1926 GLSAGQFDLAMP

-1944 DEAQDV
+1944 DEGQDV
-1950 PSGMKRVSMAQLNA
+1950 PTGMKRVSMAQLNA
-1964 LGAESILLGGVRKNQ
+1964 LGAESILLGGTRKNE
-1979 ADGTITVTRTAA
+1979 ADGSISVTRTA
-1991 SVTFQAD
+1991 SSITFQAD
-1998 VGPDGKP
+1998 VGPDRKP
-2005 LAGTPEKPLNVLS
+2005 LAGTRDKPLNVLS
-2018 TGGELM
+2018 TGGELL
-2024 AVARDKVA
+2024 AVARDKVT

-2039 ASTGADTGAT
+2039 ESTGADTGAT
-2049 RSYLLE
+2049 RSYNLKD
-2055 GDGAALQVG
+2055 DGAALQVG
-2064 HLSRTTIGAKDVT
+2064 HLSRTTISATDVSE
-2077 DAAKGDLA
+2077 AAQGDLTV
-2085 IGSDTPE
+2085 GSDNAN

-2102 QLDATNVLSM
+2102 QLDATNVLSL
-2112 AQSTDLATRS
+2112 ARSTDLASRS
-2122 LGLGGKRVAVGADPA
+2122 LGLGGKRVAVGAGPDTKLDPS
-2137 TLDKTTLA
+2137 TLS
-2145 VSGKLLQAAN
+2145 VSDKLLAAAN
-2155 GADRLQL
+2155 SADRLQL

-2169 FHGSAQLGSTQMNEL
+2169 FHGSAQLGSAQMGEL

-2189 QLLGVGTKDDTAIVR
+2189 QLLGLGTKEDTAVLR
-2204 AREVVL
+2204 ARDVVL
-2210 ANSSGR
+2210 ANGSGR

-2221 TITVN
+2221 TTIVD
-2226 GKTTTQDEQG
+2226 GKPVTQEEKG
-2236 GSSLLIEARPVMRDG
+2236 RSSLLIEARPVVRDG
-2251 RTGGLTIDSSLG
+2251 RTGGLTINTSLG
-2263 KQQAAT
+2263 QQQAAST
-2269 ERAGQRLGFTRS
+2269 LAGQRLGFTTS

-2288 IVFKDRGQ
+2288 IVFKGRGQ
-2296 TTTQGDLTLRA
+2296 TTAQGDLTLRA
-2307 ARVTAT
+2307 ARITATDTSDHQVTAQGAVT
-2313 ATSDQQVNAKGILA
+2313 
-2327 IEAGAQGSKSLNESL
+2327 IEAGVQGSKTLNESL

-2350 SGTTITQGG
+2350 SGTTVTQGG
-2359 VIDIESG
+2359 LIDIESG
-2366 RLTLAAQGVNGQSNA
+2366 RLSLVARGRDGQSA
-2381 ITFTK
+2381 ALTFAK
-2386 GSKTIVDGRLR
+2386 DSKTIVDGRLR

-2408 GGQIMAEAKAGQM
+2408 GGQITAEAKTGQM
-2421 LIDGVLSAAAP
+2421 FIDALLSARAP
-2432 KISDKQSGD
+2432 EISQGQSGD

-2455 SHADDGQIVMGVNA
+2455 THADDGQVVFGINA
-2469 DINLDAASG
+2469 DINLEAASG
-2478 KGGALIV
+2478 KGGALVV
-2485 DARRLALNAEAKAAA
+2485 DARRLALNADAKAAA
-2500 AAAITA
+2500 AAAVTA
-2506 NTKLAQTG
+2506 NAKVAQTG
-2514 LDKLLDISSNGDNG
+2514 LDKLLDISGNVASG

-2535 VRLRGADLVKDG
+2535 VRLRGEDKVEKGDIT
-2547 VADMVMTLNT
+2547 DRVMALNT
-2557 SVKAAMVSLTSD
+2557 SVKAAMVSLASD
-2569 GGKLT
+2569 GGQLM
-2574 LGSEAKIDAT
+2574 LGSEARINAT

-2599 TLSDKAEV
+2599 ILSDKAEV

-2632 GQAIVKADSVGDAA
+2632 GHATVKADSVGDAA

-2652 RAGQSTDDK
+2652 RAGQTIDDS
-2661 GAYTGDVKVGLVTKE
+2661 GHYTGVKVGRLA
-2676 GKPTSLPP
+2676 GADGTSLTPPP

-2707 ANWHSSL
+2707 ASWHTSL
-2714 VAGSSSGTAWGLD
+2714 EAGTSSGTAWGLD
-2727 TLIGDAEKLTTAT
+2727 TLIGNAAKLTTT
-2740 NKDMILDK
+2740 ENKNKILDK

-2753 RAEAHVKAGIELQAL
+2753 RAEAHVKAGIELQTL
-2768 GDLSIGDI
+2768 GDLSIGEI
-2776 TLNTKRSGLEP
+2776 KLNGLRSGAEP
-2787 VTLTIR
+2787 LTLTIR

-2806 GFTENTTTKVLSVSA
+2806 GFKGTTVLEA
-2821 GDATSMRFVAGADT
+2821 EPGDAASLRFVAGADT
-2835 TSARLSATQGDATQ
+2835 TSAKLSATKGDTTQ
-2849 GHFTLAGGK
+2849 GHFTLAGGS

-2868 VNASGDVRL
+2868 VHASGDVRL
-2877 MAPTLATTS
+2877 MAPTLKTAS

-2893 ESKLASDERF
+2893 ESTLSGF
-2903 NTGTAYTNARFTERG
+2903 TPYGNARFTERG
-2918 GRLTIA
+2918 GRLNVG
-2924 AGGNVGSYFV
+2924 AGGNVGSYFIDGG
-2934 NNGVLTPQQISQMTG
+2934 GVLAAQQVTQMTG
-2949 NYFYHGGGT
+2949 NYFFHGGRSA
-2958 VTVPVAW
+2958 PVAW
-2965 WTGLNAF
+2965 WTGFNAF
-2972 KQGFGSFGGGNVSVT
+2972 KQGLGSFGGGNISVT
-2987 AGGDISN
+2987 AGGNISN
-2994 VPVVAPTSARKVQV
+2994 MPVVAPTNARTV
-3008 LNDKGQATGETRL
+3008 GTEL

-3043 LGRGHGRI
+3043 LGRGQGRLL
-3051 SAGGSLNRGAD
+3051 AGGSLNRGAD
-3062 KVDTGQAD
+3062 KVDNASSDDQ
-3070 GPMVLPG
+3070 PVLPG
-3077 ADAVYEPG
+3077 KEAVYEPG
-3085 AMLGLMAGQWD
+3085 AMLGLMAGRWD
-3096 VTALSDLNLSYV
+3096 VTVFSDLNLAYV
-3108 FNPTILPFRTGAT
+3108 FNPTILPFRTNNSNPALNVGSIS
-3121 PQNASTTA
+3121 NSASGLT
-3129 SSGMTASNAAV
+3129 SGNAAV
-3140 YFTYAADAGVSL
+3140 YFTYAPDAGVSL

-3164 AQSINLMHKVLNETS
+3164 TQSINLMHKVLSE
-3179 TAAGGTGISLTAN
+3179 AANAPGGTSISPNGGIG
-3192 IASTLGLVASVAP
+3192 STMGLVASVAP
-3205 PVVSITSLQGNVAI
+3205 PVISITSLQGNVLI
-3219 NTAGRAVADNGDT
+3219 NTAGRAVAKSGDT
-3232 VESTSNGTHPLLVM
+3232 LESTSQATHPLYVM
-3246 PSAKSDVNIFAEQDL
+3246 PSAKSDVNIFADQDL
-3261 ILQGNLQLI
+3261 IVQGNLQLI
-3270 DLKQAIL
+3270 DIKQAAL
-3277 GLPSAEAPTSA
+3277 GLPSTDAPM
-3288 TAANLLALNTSLL
+3288 LLVGTTTTPSNNFQWFNTSLL
-3301 PAGAG
+3301 PTGSG
-3306 KNEGTRLSDALEVLT
+3306 KAPSGISLSDALDDLT
-3321 ANPISDLGQAANNRT
+3321 ANSISDLGQAANNRV
-3336 VHVRAGKDI
+3336 VHVQAGRDI
-3345 IFDTL
+3345 IFNTL
-3350 TDDGVTASPFL
+3350 TDDGVTALPFL
-3361 RSNRPMELS
+3361 RSNRPMELT
-3370 AGRDLLNPAVIGQN
+3370 AGRDLLNPSIIGQN
-3384 FTDDDVTRIGAG
+3384 FTEDDVTRIAAG

-3449 KITLS
+3449 KITLA
-3454 AGNARTVDIGQV
+3454 AGNARKVDIGQV
-3466 LGRYR
+3466 LNRYR
-3471 DDPALRSAMN
+3471 DDPALHSAMN
-3481 AALLKSGLP
+3481 TALTQSGLP
-3490 IPGGARTWTDV
+3490 IPGGARTWADV
-3501 DFDTALATFQ
+3501 SFDTALGTFQ
-3511 GLTDTRQ
+3511 NLTD
-3518 AEAVDKYLNAVFV
+3518 AHLVDAVNKYLNAVFV
-3531 ARYLPSWAGKS
+3531 ARYLPSLAGQK
-3542 DAEYRSETFIR
+3542 DEYYRSEAFIR

-3571 AIATSSDAQEEAR
+3571 AIATSSDTQEEAK

-3590 VLFDQAAGVVD
+3590 ALFDQAAGLVD
-3601 LAGLGGSFQ
+3601 LAGLGSSFE

-3618 KAKVHNLG
+3618 NAKVHNLG
-3626 EGGGSAAGQV
+3626 VGGGSTSGQM
-3636 DNGQGGIDL
+3636 DNTQGGIDL
-3645 IAAGQVT
+3645 VAAGQIT
-3652 AGLPSPAGQPAGFIN
+3652 AGLPSAANLPGGFIN

-3708 KGSNTSVAKPRPRRV
+3708 KGSNTSAAKPKPTRV
-3723 FDTATGRVISIGQ
+3723 FDADTGRVVAMGQ

-3743 FQSVE
+3743 FQTVE
-3748 PPPDVETVIGLYAPN
+3748 PPADITTVIGLYAPN
-3763 GEIRALDAFIKGSK
+3763 GEIRALDAFIKGGK

-3795 GVPAPPPPTVSL
+3795 GTTPPPPPTVSL

-3826 ANARKE
+3826 ANARAKE
-3832 GQSSLLTVDLLGFG
+3832 APSSLLTVDLLGFG
-3846 EDPSSPAAAR
+3846 EDPTTPSTATATA
-3856 DNQKDKDKDKRKDQD
+3856 KDSDKDKRKDQD